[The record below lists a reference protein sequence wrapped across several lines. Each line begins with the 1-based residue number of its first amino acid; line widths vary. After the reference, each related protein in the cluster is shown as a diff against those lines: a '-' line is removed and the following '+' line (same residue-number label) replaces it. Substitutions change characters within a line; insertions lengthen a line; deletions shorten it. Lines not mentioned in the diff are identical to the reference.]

1 MSKQKTYTI
10 PLTLRLAPMMFE
22 YVEQQALKKGVAVV
36 DWIRFA
42 IAFTYWEEQFARNYE
57 RWHTPGWKTG
67 DPPPVGDQHD
77 FDYLPEFER
86 VCDDYEDQNSERPRN
101 IRESRRHLRR
111 R

>member
-22 YVEQQALKKGVAVV
+22 YVEQQALKKGIAVV

-42 IAFTYWEEQFARNYE
+42 IAFTYWEENFARNFE
-57 RWHTPGWKTG
+57 RLLSPGWKTG
-67 DPPPVGDQHD
+67 DPPPVGDRHD

-86 VCDDYEDQNSERPRN
+86 VCDEYENEVPQGKIEPINTSKADE
-101 IRESRRHLRR
+101 
-111 R
+111 